1 MNTQRLFAQRIGG
14 ESFGMSTEIY
24 KFEKIKRAKQAAR
37 EAYPN
42 IDLLD
47 FGVGEPDQIAPAA
60 IRKALKTAI
69 DDPANRGYADNG
81 IAEFK
86 KATQD
91 FKESLDVEDD
101 LKEARDTMRE
111 IKGDLQQTIQKSV
124 AQGAAFVDNDNESD
138 EDDDAMPAKD
148 LEPPSEKAV
157 EETPEEP
164 VEDQSAPQA
173 EKKAEEKE
181 PSKDA

>member
-1 MNTQRLFAQRIGG
+1 M
-14 ESFGMSTEIY
+14 FGMGMPEI
-24 KFEKIKRAKQAAR
+24 ILILA
-37 EAYPN
+37 
-42 IDLLD
+42 
-47 FGVGEPDQIAPAA
+47 IALIVLGPKKLPEIA
-60 IRKALKTAI
+60 KALG
-69 DDPANRGYADNG
+69 RG

-111 IKGDLQQTIQKSV
+111 IKGDIQQTIQKSV
-124 AQGAAFVDNDNESD
+124 AQGAASVDSDD
-138 EDDDAMPAKD
+138 EDEEAVPAKD
-148 LEPPSEKAV
+148 LEQPPEKAV
-157 EETPEEP
+157 KETPQEP